1 MVLAV
6 IVLSAG
12 YNNNDYI
19 KSSTCMICFH
29 LPIVLSGSHHALLT
43 YKKPWGPQGETF
55 LYELMVVESW

>member
-19 KSSTCMICFH
+19 KSSTCMIRFH
-29 LPIVLSGSHHALLT
+29 LPIVLSGSHTLST
-43 YKKPWGPQGETF
+43 YKKPWGPQAETF
-55 LYELMVVESW
+55 LYELTVVESW